1 MDKVNSSPRARLEA
15 WMANPGCEKNVAS
28 AVFDIPMSELLGAD
42 PEPTVVSPFA
52 SRLGNK
58 FEFDLNSLIVDL
70 LKKSN
75 QQGLNHDAN
84 WTEISTRLKAVPI
97 QSSGTGPARDLKLQM
112 RQSEDKLR
120 EIVELLPTMT
130 NFVVNGFRIPFT
142 PFDSTLEI
150 DMLVFSPDA
159 ESPSSKINVVIGEV
173 KVYPDLG
180 GYVDDRKISG
190 ARRQAGLYYRIL
202 SDWLGGDEIA
212 QRFPGIT
219 FHVNQMGFVVLTSP
233 HSVFEIADARA
244 WESFSPSL
252 VTNEDLTTQSEI
264 ITKNF
269 EKLQSVID
277 DVGSNDKID
286 RDDFDLLK
294 HINNLD
300 HQFNESC
307 WGRCPLAEAC
317 FTKAVEA
324 GDPIVLGARIKNA
337 LGNLTV
343 DEAIRFAM
351 ESHDGITRVR
361 EDAGAPTHSLA
372 NEFADFRFT
381 ELDKF

>member
-1 MDKVNSSPRARLEA
+1 LGKAKASPRGRLEA

-28 AVFDIPMSELLGAD
+28 AAFGVSMVDLDGAD
-42 PEPTVVSPFA
+42 KTPKIVSPFA
-52 SRLGNK
+52 SSLGNQ
-58 FEFDLNSLIVDL
+58 FEFSLNEVINPL
-70 LKKSN
+70 LASSN
-75 QQGLNHDAN
+75 QSGLSQDLPWPAVARTIKNP
-84 WTEISTRLKAVPI
+84 TEDDNKNPTVQLERSI
-97 QSSGTGPARDLKLQM
+97 
-112 RQSEDKLR
+112 E
-120 EIVELLPTMT
+120 ELDSVVDSLGSPM
-130 NFVVNGFRIPFT
+130 NRVVNGFRIPFT

-150 DMLVFSPDA
+150 DMLVFSPDPK
-159 ESPSSKINVVIGEV
+159 SPSNKINVVIGEV

-202 SDWLGGDEIA
+202 TDWLNTDQIT

-219 FHVNQMGFVVLTSP
+219 FHVHQMGFVVLTSP
-233 HSVFEIADARA
+233 HSVFEVRDARD

-277 DVGSNDKID
+277 DERSNAKID
-286 RDDFDLLK
+286 RDDFNLLK
-294 HINNLD
+294 HINSLD

-343 DEAIRFAM
+343 DEAIEFAM
-351 ESHDGITRVR
+351 ESQDENIGGGSDAESGTR
-361 EDAGAPTHSLA
+361 SLA

>member
-1 MDKVNSSPRARLEA
+1 
-15 WMANPGCEKNVAS
+15 
-28 AVFDIPMSELLGAD
+28 MSGAAHGISMVDLDGAD
-42 PEPTVVSPFA
+42 TTPKIVSPFA
-52 SRLGNK
+52 SALGNQ
-58 FEFDLNSLIVDL
+58 FEYSLNEVINPLLAASDQSGLNQGVPWPPMARTIKNPAEDDTKNPKVQLQRSVEELESIVDSL
-70 LKKSN
+70 
-75 QQGLNHDAN
+75 DA
-84 WTEISTRLKAVPI
+84 PI
-97 QSSGTGPARDLKLQM
+97 NR
-112 RQSEDKLR
+112 
-120 EIVELLPTMT
+120 
-130 NFVVNGFRIPFT
+130 VVNGFRIPFT

-150 DMLVFSPDA
+150 DMLVFSPDVKY
-159 ESPSSKINVVIGEV
+159 PSSKINVVIGEV

-202 SDWLGGDEIA
+202 TDWLNGDEIT

-219 FHVNQMGFVVLTSP
+219 FHVHHMGFVVLTSP
-233 HSVFEIADARA
+233 HSVFEVRDSRA

-269 EKLQSVID
+269 EKLKSVID
-277 DVGSNDKID
+277 AERSKDKAD
-286 RDDFDLLK
+286 RDDLNLLK
-294 HINNLD
+294 HINSLD

-307 WGRCPLAEAC
+307 WDRCPLAEAC

-324 GDPIVLGARIKNA
+324 GDPIVLGTRVKNA
-337 LGNLTV
+337 LGSLTV

-351 ESHDGITRVR
+351 ESHDGIISGG
-361 EDAGAPTHSLA
+361 EDVGSAPHSLA